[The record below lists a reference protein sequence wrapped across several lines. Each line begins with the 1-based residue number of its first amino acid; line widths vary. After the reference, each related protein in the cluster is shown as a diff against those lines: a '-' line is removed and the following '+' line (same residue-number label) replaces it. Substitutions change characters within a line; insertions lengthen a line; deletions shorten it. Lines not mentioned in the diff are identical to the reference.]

1 MNELQIA
8 VEKLK
13 EKISPPFGKYIDV
26 DEGWYQIV
34 IDCDKELTEIDS
46 NYIVIQI
53 KQKFAGLRY
62 YFEQSDIYDGDALS
76 KMNAVVK
83 KYEAIAATTC
93 EATGLPG
100 VLMQSPYG
108 WRKILNPEFAQ
119 TTPHLV
125 RYSVVDH
132 LKNRQP

>member
-1 MNELQIA
+1 MNELQVA

-62 YFEQSDIYDGDALS
+62 YFEQSDVYDGEALS

-100 VLMQSPYG
+100 VLMQSAYG
-108 WRKILNPEFAQ
+108 WRKVINPEFKKV
-119 TTPHLV
+119 TPHLYGY
-125 RYSVVDH
+125 RVVDH
-132 LKNRQP
+132 LKDRQP